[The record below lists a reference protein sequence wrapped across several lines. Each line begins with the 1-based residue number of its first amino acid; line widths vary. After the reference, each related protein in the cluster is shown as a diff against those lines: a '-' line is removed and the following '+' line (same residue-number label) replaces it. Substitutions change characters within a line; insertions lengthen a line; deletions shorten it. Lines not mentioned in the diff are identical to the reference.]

1 MFSSYTTVLICP
13 IQILICIWLCWLQLK
28 QFPTS
33 ILCYHTIFSIFPV
46 TEKYTVIVFSQPEQA
61 INERVQEEEL
71 SDTLENAVTEDTN
84 MEETGSSEEEVSS

>member
-1 MFSSYTTVLICP
+1 M
-13 IQILICIWLCWLQLK
+13 
-28 QFPTS
+28 
-33 ILCYHTIFSIFPV
+33 